1 MSKFCTNCGA
11 TLNDDARFCTECGA
25 TLEAAA
31 AQPAAA
37 AAPPPPPPQAAAPVM
52 QAAPPPQAAPA
63 AEKPKKK
70 KKARPVYDD
79 YDAPAPG
86 SKYAP
91 ISTWG
96 YIGISLLACIPIV
109 GFILLIVW
117 AFGGCKKIN
126 KRNFARAMLIMM
138 AIGLVFSLISGC
150 AMKMVFDKAVDA
162 IEEESGIS
170 VSALMGKDNGKSGK
184 NSKSDDKENSSGGLG
199 DLGALAGLLG
209 GSSDSGSKSGGSSKD
224 NDDAANALGDLGA
237 LAGLLGGSSDS
248 GSKSGGSSKDNDDA
262 ANALGDLGA
271 LAGLLGGGSGDGADL
286 GSLLGGL
293 AGAAGGSGGNATNQ
307 DIESLEDLSEL
318 LGGLEALQGGES
330 SSGGLSE
337 FAGNAADINREA
349 EASNDGWP
357 SSLRK
362 YPGGK
367 AKATASYRTEISDT
381 TLEEMMGWIDD
392 LKKDGFK
399 YQDFYNF
406 GMSEADM
413 LGMNGWWAYDGKTY
427 LSVSYADGTVIVD
440 HTKELPDLSG
450 LFG

>member
-70 KKARPVYDD
+70 KKERPVYED

-209 GSSDSGSKSGGSSKD
+209 GSSDSGSKSGD
-224 NDDAANALGDLGA
+224 
-237 LAGLLGGSSDS
+237 
-248 GSKSGGSSKDNDDA
+248 SSKDNDDA

-330 SSGGLSE
+330 SGGGLSE

-349 EASNDGWP
+349 EAANDGWP
-357 SSLRK
+357 STLRE
-362 YPGGK
+362 YPGGN

-381 TLEEMMGWIDD
+381 TLEEMMDWIDD
-392 LKKDGFK
+392 LKGDGFK
-399 YQDFYNF
+399 YQDFYDF

-413 LGMNGWWAYDGKTY
+413 LGMNGWWAYDGKIY

>member
-70 KKARPVYDD
+70 KKERPVYED

-117 AFGGCKKIN
+117 AFGGCRKIN

-209 GSSDSGSKSGGSSKD
+209 GSSDSGSKSGD
-224 NDDAANALGDLGA
+224 
-237 LAGLLGGSSDS
+237 
-248 GSKSGGSSKDNDDA
+248 SSKDNDDA

-330 SSGGLSE
+330 SGGGLSE

-349 EASNDGWP
+349 EAANDGWP
-357 SSLRK
+357 STLRE
-362 YPGGK
+362 YPGGN

-392 LKKDGFK
+392 LKGDGFK

-406 GMSEADM
+406 GMSESDM

>member
-25 TLEAAA
+25 VLEAAA

-37 AAPPPPPPQAAAPVM
+37 VPPPPPPAPAAAPVM
-52 QAAPPPQAAPA
+52 QAAPA

-70 KKARPVYDD
+70 KKERPVYED

-184 NSKSDDKENSSGGLG
+184 NSKSDDKEDSSGG
-199 DLGALAGLLG
+199 
-209 GSSDSGSKSGGSSKD
+209 
-224 NDDAANALGDLGA
+224 LGDLGA

-330 SSGGLSE
+330 SGGGLSE

-349 EASNDGWP
+349 EAANDGWP
-357 SSLRK
+357 STLRE
-362 YPGGK
+362 YPGGN

-392 LKKDGFK
+392 LKGDGFK
-399 YQDFYNF
+399 YQDFYDF

>member
-70 KKARPVYDD
+70 KKERPVYED

-109 GFILLIVW
+109 GLILLIVW

-237 LAGLLGGSSDS
+237 LAGLLGG
-248 GSKSGGSSKDNDDA
+248 
-262 ANALGDLGA
+262 
-271 LAGLLGGGSGDGADL
+271 GSGDGADL

-330 SSGGLSE
+330 SGGGLSE

-349 EASNDGWP
+349 EAANDGWP
-357 SSLRK
+357 STLRE
-362 YPGGK
+362 YPGGN

-392 LKKDGFK
+392 LKGDGFK
-399 YQDFYNF
+399 YQDFYDF

>member
-31 AQPAAA
+31 AQSAAA

-70 KKARPVYDD
+70 KKERPVYED

-184 NSKSDDKENSSGGLG
+184 SGKNSKSDDKEDSSGGLG

-209 GSSDSGSKSGGSSKD
+209 GSSKD
-224 NDDAANALGDLGA
+224 NDDAA
-237 LAGLLGGSSDS
+237 
-248 GSKSGGSSKDNDDA
+248 
-262 ANALGDLGA
+262 
-271 LAGLLGGGSGDGADL
+271 
-286 GSLLGGL
+286 
-293 AGAAGGSGGNATNQ
+293 
-307 DIESLEDLSEL
+307 
-318 LGGLEALQGGES
+318 
-330 SSGGLSE
+330 
-337 FAGNAADINREA
+337 
-349 EASNDGWP
+349 
-357 SSLRK
+357 
-362 YPGGK
+362 
-367 AKATASYRTEISDT
+367 
-381 TLEEMMGWIDD
+381 
-392 LKKDGFK
+392 
-399 YQDFYNF
+399 
-406 GMSEADM
+406 
-413 LGMNGWWAYDGKTY
+413 
-427 LSVSYADGTVIVD
+427 
-440 HTKELPDLSG
+440 
-450 LFG
+450 

>member
-70 KKARPVYDD
+70 KKERPVYED

-184 NSKSDDKENSSGGLG
+184 SGKNSKSDDKENSSGG
-199 DLGALAGLLG
+199 
-209 GSSDSGSKSGGSSKD
+209 
-224 NDDAANALGDLGA
+224 LGDLGA

-330 SSGGLSE
+330 SGGGLSE

-349 EASNDGWP
+349 EAANDGWP
-357 SSLRK
+357 STLRE

-392 LKKDGFK
+392 LKGDGFK

>member
-1 MSKFCTNCGA
+1 
-11 TLNDDARFCTECGA
+11 
-25 TLEAAA
+25 
-31 AQPAAA
+31 
-37 AAPPPPPPQAAAPVM
+37 M

-70 KKARPVYDD
+70 KKERPVYED

-117 AFGGCKKIN
+117 AFGGCRKIN

-209 GSSDSGSKSGGSSKD
+209 GSGSEIKSSSSKSGESKSGGSSKD

-237 LAGLLGGSSDS
+237 LAGLLGGSGD
-248 GSKSGGSSKDNDDA
+248 GA
-262 ANALGDLGA
+262 DLGA
-271 LAGLLGGGSGDGADL
+271 LAGLLGG
-286 GSLLGGL
+286 
-293 AGAAGGSGGNATNQ
+293 AGGSGGNSTNS
-307 DIESLEDLSEL
+307 DIEKLDELSEL

-330 SSGGLSE
+330 SGGGLSE

-349 EASNDGWP
+349 EAANDGWP
-357 SSLRK
+357 STLRE
-362 YPGGK
+362 YPGGN

-392 LKKDGFK
+392 LKGDGFK
-399 YQDFYNF
+399 YQDFYDF

>member
-70 KKARPVYDD
+70 KKERPVYED

-237 LAGLLGGSSDS
+237 LAGLLGG
-248 GSKSGGSSKDNDDA
+248 
-262 ANALGDLGA
+262 
-271 LAGLLGGGSGDGADL
+271 GSGDGADL

-330 SSGGLSE
+330 SGGGLSE

-349 EASNDGWP
+349 EAANDGWP
-357 SSLRK
+357 STLRE
-362 YPGGK
+362 YPGGN

-392 LKKDGFK
+392 LKGDGFK
-399 YQDFYNF
+399 YQDFYDF

>member
-1 MSKFCTNCGA
+1 
-11 TLNDDARFCTECGA
+11 
-25 TLEAAA
+25 
-31 AQPAAA
+31 
-37 AAPPPPPPQAAAPVM
+37 M

-70 KKARPVYDD
+70 KKERPVYED

-237 LAGLLGGSSDS
+237 LAGLLGG
-248 GSKSGGSSKDNDDA
+248 
-262 ANALGDLGA
+262 
-271 LAGLLGGGSGDGADL
+271 GSGDGADL

-330 SSGGLSE
+330 SGGGLSE

-349 EASNDGWP
+349 EAANDGWP
-357 SSLRK
+357 STLRE
-362 YPGGK
+362 YPGGN

-392 LKKDGFK
+392 LKGDGFK
-399 YQDFYNF
+399 YQDFYDF